1 MAREFVM
8 GARINLNTS
17 GYSSG
22 MAQAIRDTQIFGH
35 SIDTGSSNLRSFDS
49 SVHRTGSSMSQMAR
63 QVRTATN
70 EIHEQSRAAGT
81 LRNSLS
87 GLKGVIAAVAG
98 SMAVK
103 GAYNWMVGANADMEQ
118 YKNTLTV
125 VMGSQQKAVEQLA
138 WAQKFAAKT
147 PFEIPSIVDATTRLE
162 SYGIESKKVLGIT
175 GDMASVMGKDLMQ
188 AVEAVADAQTGEL
201 ERMKEFGITKKMI
214 EDQAK
219 MLGTSPINNKGQ
231 ITDMKAFNTAMFS
244 LMEER
249 FKGGMEMQSKSFKGM
264 LSNAADFMGS
274 MGRRLGQPLFE
285 KAKVGLGDFI
295 GFLSRLQDS
304 GAIDSFITKTQKVG
318 SAIWNAFSTAGS
330 MIVGLFNAIKGPASA
345 TIGYLADNFKTL
357 GPYIFGVG
365 SALLVYAGYLKMVAL
380 QTKIVT
386 IATRVWNAV
395 TKMSPIWLV
404 AAAIGLLVGYLINLA
419 GGWGVVKQ
427 QLIAFLPVLQ
437 QLWSSIVAGV
447 MSVLKQLWSVAL
459 TVFSN
464 FKTMILPI
472 VLDVINTIVSVFAS
486 LVGWV
491 RTHWTTISV
500 VIQIAWAVISAYI
513 SAGINTAKIIIT
525 GGFQYISEIISGVW
539 NVIKGVIQ
547 IGWSIISG
555 LFKTGVAL
563 LQGDWKGAWDNMLGM
578 LKGVWSGVKDFF
590 SGLKDLFFDSGKA
603 IMKTLVDGI
612 KSMASAPFDAI
623 KGALSK
629 ARELLP
635 FSDAKTGP
643 FSQLTHNGGKIM
655 STLAE
660 GVYKQAGA
668 LHRSMSQAFAGAPAL
683 AAGYGFVDSG
693 GYSVGAGS
701 VNQMK
706 NFPVTSAKTTNNS
719 SSKTVSFGDTHV
731 HIDGSGIKNIEE
743 LGDVIVEVLHD
754 RLSAAD
760 EIYSSAD
767 MGRLLD

>member
-8 GARINLNTS
+8 GARINLHDGFTNPMRDVIQATNTFRQNMGQADS
-17 GYSSG
+17 TAGRFHDSMGRLREANGRFASSAD
-22 MAQAIRDTQIFGH
+22 MATREMQDQAQAST
-35 SIDTGSSNLRSFDS
+35 
-49 SVHRTGSSMSQMAR
+49 
-63 QVRTATN
+63 
-70 EIHEQSRAAGT
+70 T
-81 LRNSLS
+81 LRDRLF
-87 GLKGVIAAVAG
+87 GLQGVVAAVAG
-98 SMAVK
+98 SMALK
-103 GAYNWMVGANADMEQ
+103 GAFNWLVGANADMEQ
-118 YKNTLTV
+118 YQNTLTV
-125 VMGSQQKAVEQLA
+125 VLGSQQKAVEQMK
-138 WAQKFAAKT
+138 WAQDFATKT
-147 PFEIPSIVDATTRLE
+147 PFEIPQIIEATTRLQ

-219 MLGTSPINNKGQ
+219 LLGTNPINNKGQ

-244 LMEER
+244 LMEQR

-264 LSNAADFMGS
+264 LSNVSDFMGT
-274 MGRRLGQPLFE
+274 MGRRLGQPLFD
-285 KAKVGLGDFI
+285 KAKSGLQDFL
-295 GFLSRLQDS
+295 GFLNRLQDS
-304 GAIDSFITKTQKVG
+304 GAIDSFISKTQKVG
-318 SAIWNAFSTAGS
+318 SVIWNAFSTAGS
-330 MIVGLFNAIKGPASA
+330 MIAGVFNTIKGPATA
-345 TIGYLADNFKTL
+345 TIGYLTDNFKTL

-447 MSVLKQLWSVAL
+447 MPVLKQLWSVAL

-486 LVGWV
+486 LAGWV
-491 RTHWTTISV
+491 RTHWTTISA
-500 VIQIAWAVISAYI
+500 VIQIAWAAISAYI

-578 LKGVWSGVKDFF
+578 LKGVWSGIKTFF
-590 SGLKDLFFDSGKA
+590 SGLKGVLP
-603 IMKTLVDGI
+603 T
-612 KSMASAPFDAI
+612 KSA
-623 KGALSK
+623 KHTLSK
-629 ARELLP
+629 FR
-635 FSDAKTGP
+635 
-643 FSQLTHNGGKIM
+643 H
-655 STLAE
+655 
-660 GVYKQAGA
+660 
-668 LHRSMSQAFAGAPAL
+668 
-683 AAGYGFVDSG
+683 
-693 GYSVGAGS
+693 
-701 VNQMK
+701 
-706 NFPVTSAKTTNNS
+706 
-719 SSKTVSFGDTHV
+719 
-731 HIDGSGIKNIEE
+731 EE
-743 LGDVIVEVLHD
+743 SRFFL
-754 RLSAAD
+754 R
-760 EIYSSAD
+760 
-767 MGRLLD
+767 